1 MIGHS
6 RLATAWAVGPALL
19 LAIAVSRGAAQQMA
33 MPQPAV
39 AERVLAAARR
49 AAALIPDTAAARAAG
64 FVPIEELGIPDR
76 NPFQGQH
83 WYKAAHADTL
93 LDVPLAT
100 PSFVMFAP
108 VNGKLQRIAVAY
120 STQLRIDAEPPTEL
134 SGDSSAMW
142 HVHVLC
148 HLTSPG
154 GRTIVDQVP
163 DTTVCRARGGI
174 PNSHKTAMI
183 HVWTDVPDPVGIYG
197 PDNPALPF
205 IVLGLT
211 PPEMSELHDV
221 ARSRAVRALA
231 LALGETYGARL
242 ENAYLIEQANQN
254 IGLADSLRAHRAAIG
269 ALLAGLRRADRAH
282 DRDTYGQ
289 VAARIRAEG
298 TAVERIYEQMATPD
312 ARVLLRRQREATL
325 SSSMMM

>member
-6 RLATAWAVGPALL
+6 RLTTAWAVDLVLL
-19 LAIAVSRGAAQQMA
+19 LAIAVSRGEAQQTA
-33 MPQPAV
+33 MQQPAD
-39 AERVLAAARR
+39 AESVLAAARR
-49 AAALIPDTAAARAAG
+49 AAAPIPDTAAARAAG

-83 WYKAAHADTL
+83 WFKAAHADTL
-93 LDVPLAT
+93 ADVLLGA

-120 STQLRIDAEPPTEL
+120 SEQLRIEAEPPTGL
-134 SGDSSAMW
+134 GGDSSAMW

-148 HLTSPG
+148 HFTSPG

-163 DTTVCRARGGI
+163 DTTMCRARGGI
-174 PNSHKTAMI
+174 PNPRKTAMI
-183 HVWTDVPDPVGIYG
+183 HVWTDVPNPVGIYG
-197 PDNPALPF
+197 ADNPALPF
-205 IVLGLT
+205 VVLGLT

-221 ARSRAVRALA
+221 ARSRAIRALA

-242 ENAYLIEQANQN
+242 ENAYLIEHANQN
-254 IGLADSLRAHRAAIG
+254 VGLADSLRAHRAAIA

-282 DRDTYGQ
+282 DRDAYGH

-298 TAVERIYEQMATPD
+298 AAVERIYERMATPD
-312 ARVLLRRQREATL
+312 ARVLLRRQYEATL